1 MTRPG
6 TDAQPLRVAI
16 VGSGPAGFYTAEK
29 LLKQDDLVIE
39 IDMFDRLPAPYG
51 LVRFGV
57 APDHEKIKNVTR
69 VFDKLAARECF
80 RFYGNV
86 EIGSHITLDDL
97 RRHYHQICYATGA
110 QTDRSMGIPGEEL
123 QRSHP
128 ATEFVAWYNGHPD
141 FTHLEFDLSVE
152 RVAVVG
158 VGNVAVD
165 VCRMLSRT
173 PEELQKTDIADY
185 ALDALRESNIR
196 EVYMLGRRGPAQAA
210 FTNPEVK
217 ELGELEGADVTV
229 PAEEAEVDE
238 LSRRMLNERP
248 DRATEKKIQILQ
260 EFARRDRTGK
270 PKLLVLRFLVSP
282 VEIIGDEEG
291 RVNGLRMV
299 RNELYLDDKGT
310 LRPRPTGVYEDLPV
324 QMVFRSVGYRGV
336 PLKGLPFHD
345 RWGVVPNEKGR
356 VVDPETRE
364 PLRGIYVS
372 GWIKRG
378 ATGIIGTN
386 KPDAGETVECMV
398 ADLSAGA
405 VLQPERPDP
414 AQAEELIREAR
425 PAYVDWEK
433 WLIVCEAEESRGA
446 EADRP
451 RVKFTSVEEMLAAL
465 QRVE

>member
-1 MTRPG
+1 
-6 TDAQPLRVAI
+6 
-16 VGSGPAGFYTAEK
+16 GFFLAERLLSQSTADWPVE
-29 LLKQDDLVIE
+29 V
-39 IDMFDRLPAPYG
+39 DMLERLPVPYG

-57 APDHEKIKNVTR
+57 APDHEKIKAVTR
-69 VFDKLAARECF
+69 SFDKVASKPGF
-80 RFYGNV
+80 RYFGNV
-86 EIGSHITLDDL
+86 DVGSTVTLADL
-97 RRHYHQICYATGA
+97 SAHYHAVAFTTGA
-110 QTDRSMGIPGEEL
+110 QSDRRMNIPGEDL
-123 QRSHP
+123 SGSHA

-152 RVAVVG
+152 SVAVVG

-165 VCRMLSRT
+165 VCRILSRT
-173 PEELQKTDIADY
+173 PEELEKTDIADY
-185 ALDALRESNIR
+185 ALDALRESRIK

-229 PAEEAEVDE
+229 PAEEAELDE
-238 LSRRMLNERP
+238 LSRKALDERP
-248 DRATEKKIQILQ
+248 DRSIEKKIQILQ
-260 EFARRDRTGK
+260 EFARRERTDK

-282 VEIIGDEEG
+282 VEIIGDEQG
-291 RVNGLRMV
+291 RVSGMRLV
-299 RNELYLDDKGT
+299 RNELYLSEKGT
-310 LRPRPTGVYEDLPV
+310 LRPRPTGVHEELPV

-356 VVDPETRE
+356 VVDPETSA

-405 VLQPERPDP
+405 ILEPERPDP
-414 AQAEELIREAR
+414 AQAEELVRKGR

-433 WLIVCEAEESRGA
+433 WLLVCEAEESRGA

-451 RVKFTSVEEMLAAL
+451 RVKFTSVEEILAAL
-465 QRVE
+465 QKVE